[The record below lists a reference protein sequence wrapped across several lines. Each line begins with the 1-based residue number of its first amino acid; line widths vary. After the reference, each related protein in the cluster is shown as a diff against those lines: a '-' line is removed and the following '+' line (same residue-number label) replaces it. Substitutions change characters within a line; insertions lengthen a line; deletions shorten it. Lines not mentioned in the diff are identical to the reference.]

1 MSNSNFKE
9 IVTKT
14 VVGKGRKTFKSS
26 HSLTP
31 ENTPNTVLGCWVIN
45 HTFTGTNRKNEV
57 TVNGSF
63 DVNVWYSYDNDS
75 KTAVTTRN
83 FNYQEILRLRV
94 KDYDSLSNDNEI
106 IVRSL
111 KQPTVQDVNIK
122 GNDVTL
128 NIEKELGVEI
138 VGESK
143 VKIATLED
151 ELPWDDIEESIEDV
165 NENYLNED
173 YIKEE

>member
-14 VVGKGRKTFKSS
+14 VVGKGRKTFKTN

-57 TVNGSF
+57 TVNGTF

-83 FNYQEILRLRV
+83 FSYQEILKLRV
-94 KDYDSLSNDNEI
+94 KDHDSLTNENEI
-106 IVRSL
+106 IVRNL

-122 GNDVTL
+122 DNEVHL
-128 NIEKELGVEI
+128 SIEKELGVEI

-143 VKIATLED
+143 VKIAILED
-151 ELPWDDIEESIEDV
+151 ELPWDDIEEEPDID
-165 NENYLNED
+165 ED

>member
-14 VVGKGRKTFKSS
+14 VVGKGRKTFKTN

-45 HTFTGTNRKNEV
+45 HTFTGTNKKNEV

-83 FNYQEILRLRV
+83 FSYQEILKLRV
-94 KDYDSLSNDNEI
+94 KDYDSLTNENEI

-122 GNDVTL
+122 DNEVHL
-128 NIEKELGVEI
+128 SIEKELGVEI

-143 VKIATLED
+143 VKIAILED
-151 ELPWDDIEESIEDV
+151 ELPWDDIEEEPEI
-165 NENYLNED
+165 NED

>member
-14 VVGKGRKTFKSS
+14 VVGKGRKTFKTN

-57 TVNGSF
+57 TVNGTF

-83 FNYQEILRLRV
+83 FTYQERLKLRV
-94 KDYDSLSNDNEI
+94 KDHDSLTNENEI

-122 GNDVTL
+122 DNEVHL
-128 NIEKELGVEI
+128 SIEKELGVEI

-143 VKIATLED
+143 VKIAILDD
-151 ELPWDDIEESIEDV
+151 ELPWDDIEEDPEI
-165 NENYLNED
+165 NED

>member
-14 VVGKGRKTFKSS
+14 VVGKGRKTFKTN

-75 KTAVTTRN
+75 KTADTTRN
-83 FNYQEILRLRV
+83 FNYKEKLRLRV
-94 KDYDSLSNDNEI
+94 KEYDSLTNENEI

-122 GNDVTL
+122 DNEVHL
-128 NIEKELGVEI
+128 SIEKELGVEI

-143 VKIATLED
+143 VKIAILED
-151 ELPWDDIEESIEDV
+151 ELPWDDIEEEPEI
-165 NENYLNED
+165 NEY

>member
-14 VVGKGRKTFKSS
+14 VVGKGRKTFKTN

-57 TVNGSF
+57 TVNGTF

-83 FNYQEILRLRV
+83 FSYQEILKLRV
-94 KDYDSLSNDNEI
+94 KDHDSLTNENEI

-122 GNDVTL
+122 DNEVHL
-128 NIEKELGVEI
+128 SIEKELGVEI

-143 VKIATLED
+143 VKIAILED
-151 ELPWDDIEESIEDV
+151 ELPWDDIEEDPDI
-165 NENYLNED
+165 NED

>member
-1 MSNSNFKE
+1 MSTYKE

-14 VVGKGRKTFKSS
+14 IVGKGKKNFINDYK
-26 HSLTP
+26 LTT
-31 ENTPNTVLGCWVIN
+31 EETPDTVLGCWIIN
-45 HTFTGTNRKNEV
+45 HHFRGSNKKNEV
-57 TVNGSF
+57 TVNGTF
-63 DVNVWYSYDNDS
+63 DINVWYSYDNDS
-75 KTAVTTRN
+75 KTSVSTKT
-83 FNYQEILRLRV
+83 FDYEELLRLRV
-94 KDYDSLSNDNEI
+94 KDYDSLTNNNEI

-111 KQPTVQDVNIK
+111 KQPTVQDVKIVN
-122 GNDVTL
+122 GEVNLTV
-128 NIEKELGVEI
+128 NKELGVEI

-173 YIKEE
+173 N